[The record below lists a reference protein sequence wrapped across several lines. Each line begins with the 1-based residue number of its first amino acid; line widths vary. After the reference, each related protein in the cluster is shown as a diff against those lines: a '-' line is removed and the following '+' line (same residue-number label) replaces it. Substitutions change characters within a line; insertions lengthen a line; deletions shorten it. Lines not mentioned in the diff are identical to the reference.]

1 MINRDTIIRMFHE
14 AGESA
19 GWKPG
24 IGNQLVINY
33 LTRFAAL
40 VAAAERE
47 ACASICEEYDRR
59 FDIPEVRWCA
69 QDIRARS
76 AA

>member
-1 MINRDTIIRMFHE
+1 MSIETARSIAKHFGITVSTEDAPKIIKAIQNAYA
-14 AGESA
+14 AGRA
-19 GWKPG
+19 D
-24 IGNQLVINY
+24 
-33 LTRFAAL
+33 
-40 VAAAERE
+40 ERE

-76 AA
+76 ST